1 MAVID
6 VSVCKAGMAIVFISP
21 SRQLNLNWVEQW
33 AETTIVHDVRFGPLF
48 VWDNPVG
55 ENKSPLKSTAS
66 QTTYAASQVQYSGPA
81 LRGSAPCRTLGL
93 ACPDRSNLRVV
104 DLRQ

>member
-1 MAVID
+1 
-6 VSVCKAGMAIVFISP
+6 MAIVFISP
-21 SRQLNLNWVEQW
+21 SRQLHFNWVEQW

-55 ENKSPLKSTAS
+55 ENKSPLKIYCKPDHLSSFAN
-66 QTTYAASQVQYSGPA
+66 AVFWLAF
-81 LRGSAPCRTLGL
+81 LWSAPCRTLKL
-93 ACPDRSNLRVV
+93 ACPDRSNLRLV